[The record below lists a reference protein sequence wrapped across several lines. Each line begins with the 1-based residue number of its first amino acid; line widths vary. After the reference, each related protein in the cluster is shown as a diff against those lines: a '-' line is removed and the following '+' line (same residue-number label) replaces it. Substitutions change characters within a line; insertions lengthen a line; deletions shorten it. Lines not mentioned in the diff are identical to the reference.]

1 MAYSPTYDASKDS
14 GTSVKFNSDLNP
26 EDSYDVD
33 LRALD
38 PVERKTARLGD
49 AAGEAK
55 QNRVEK
61 SLKAARSAG
70 KFRKKR
76 MYDQPFTD
84 RSGGMNEGFTRGDN
98 FPYAGSTN
106 YADKPEANF
115 GTFRGF

>member
-84 RSGGMNEGFTRGDN
+84 RSGGMNEGLTQGDD

-106 YADKPEANF
+106 YADKPESSF
-115 GTFRGF
+115 GSFRGF

>member
-76 MYDQPFTD
+76 MYDQPYTD
-84 RSGGMNEGFTRGDN
+84 RSGALTGFTQGDD

-106 YADKPEANF
+106 YADKPKATF
-115 GTFRGF
+115 GKF

>member
-14 GTSVKFNSDLNP
+14 GTSVKFNS
-26 EDSYDVD
+26 
-33 LRALD
+33 
-38 PVERKTARLGD
+38 D

-84 RSGGMNEGFTRGDN
+84 RSGNTNVGFTQGDD

-106 YADKPEANF
+106 YADKPESSF
-115 GTFRGF
+115 GSFRAF